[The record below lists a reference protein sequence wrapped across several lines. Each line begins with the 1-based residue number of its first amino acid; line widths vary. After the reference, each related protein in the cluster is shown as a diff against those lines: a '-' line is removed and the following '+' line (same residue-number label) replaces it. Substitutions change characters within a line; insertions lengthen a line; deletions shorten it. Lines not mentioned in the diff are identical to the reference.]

1 MRTTGVAVARRL
13 FRGVSLGFIFGAGA
27 FFAGGGVGLGVG
39 LGVVLGVDGDGG
51 LGFEN
56 EGGFGFIVEALVAW
70 APLAFP
76 CEALVLPPL
85 GPPAAE

>member
-1 MRTTGVAVARRL
+1 MRTTCVAVARRL

-39 LGVVLGVDGDGG
+39 LGVVLGVDGG

-56 EGGFGFIVEALVAW
+56 EGGLAFMVALLVAW
-70 APLAFP
+70 APLASP
-76 CEALVLPPL
+76 CEALVLPTL